1 MSKKILSLILAA
13 VMLFGALAMAGCTL
27 FDKTE
32 PTATDDRLPTTLNV
46 IGITEESTTPEA
58 VAAVEA
64 EINKILV
71 ARYETKIKLTL
82 VTEDEYYKLID
93 ERIAEKKHLDNL
105 DAAVAQYNKYMQK
118 LADEQTKLAASIS
131 KKSRSKWKKDNVTI
145 PAETVSTRLKYTAE
159 QTTVDEGGIIS
170 IVYPDPESPIDI
182 VMVAGKDMYDYFDKN
197 AIIASISSYLKTE
210 NYQKL
215 NQYIYPTY
223 FTQMSAMTG
232 DVKAVPSN
240 NLLAEYT
247 YIVVKKDLADKYG
260 FNIENVSNYSDL
272 SAFLAS
278 VKKNE
283 SIKPMKEAPE
293 ALGIFYPFGKDV
305 AIAAYADPMYGY
317 NVEEDKK
324 FTINNLF
331 DIPQYTDHLKLMSE
345 YTELGY
351 FDGEGDSFA
360 VAAVVGDASVEKTY
374 GDDYY
379 VKVVQNPFVTETDIF
394 EGMLAV
400 SAYTSSEERSLEV
413 IQALSTTPELK
424 NLLQYGIKDVNYSVN
439 DDGLTIKRLN
449 SDYMMD
455 TSLTGNVYMGYPDE
469 GQYGDQ
475 WSYYKV
481 TNLSSLLSP
490 FLVYYMNDDTVDG
503 EMNNIFKRV
512 ALEEAFG
519 NVGATYD
526 WYLENESKTTGAS
539 KFLELKRY
547 YKDYLKECLRADGVR
562 ESNLDA
568 AIESSTI
575 RNNDWFIEKLVDKI
589 VGEKYADIISS
600 SGVDALVQKKLTDII
615 GVNYAKTSTGNS
627 FEKYRTDAAQYYTN
641 IKYLRIMADMLLFD
655 ELDEAEKTKYDEM
668 SDTEFEKALLAFV
681 TENYIKNNELTEEK
695 YSELVKAYICSL
707 MTFSDDL
714 GNTYSIG
721 WDDIADTLKK
731 AEPFVEASE
740 TLKSEYAD
748 LLAENN
754 YNTDSSSATPA
765 AVVTKIH
772 DLLYAQ
778 YLEEQGVSMAEFQNS
793 LYDEI
798 FAPYGLTKAEADEIR
813 KKDKTTYDSYIS
825 KIKSKYKTA
834 IREVYSAEKY
844 KEKGSMALTSSEI
857 LTVVLDHL
865 IEERTQIY
873 HTMCDKAG
881 ISYSEFRTT
890 RTYMTDYIK
899 YVNMMR
905 TKNTYTLSTVYTTSE
920 INALKYNEI
929 QDVVYKTIYEV
940 GYYTNEM
947 VKLVGSSL
955 ADYTSAKSSASKY
968 IAALDKL
975 INYYKDEI
983 VALGYD
989 IDDFRNMDPEVI
1001 EDVIYGIA
1009 TKECSEGKITLDA
1022 YMKAISKKYVD
1033 GIATAENIEDYC
1045 KEASAALHGDA
1056 LFDAIPK
1063 ELDRAKET
1071 KLSDET
1077 K

>member
-1 MSKKILSLILAA
+1 
-13 VMLFGALAMAGCTL
+13 
-27 FDKTE
+27 
-32 PTATDDRLPTTLNV
+32 
-46 IGITEESTTPEA
+46 
-58 VAAVEA
+58 
-64 EINKILV
+64 
-71 ARYETKIKLTL
+71 
-82 VTEDEYYKLID
+82 
-93 ERIAEKKHLDNL
+93 
-105 DAAVAQYNKYMQK
+105 
-118 LADEQTKLAASIS
+118 
-131 KKSRSKWKKDNVTI
+131 
-145 PAETVSTRLKYTAE
+145 
-159 QTTVDEGGIIS
+159 
-170 IVYPDPESPIDI
+170 
-182 VMVAGKDMYDYFDKN
+182 
-197 AIIASISSYLKTE
+197 
-210 NYQKL
+210 
-215 NQYIYPTY
+215 
-223 FTQMSAMTG
+223 
-232 DVKAVPSN
+232 
-240 NLLAEYT
+240 
-247 YIVVKKDLADKYG
+247 
-260 FNIENVSNYSDL
+260 
-272 SAFLAS
+272 
-278 VKKNE
+278 
-283 SIKPMKEAPE
+283 
-293 ALGIFYPFGKDV
+293 
-305 AIAAYADPMYGY
+305 
-317 NVEEDKK
+317 
-324 FTINNLF
+324 
-331 DIPQYTDHLKLMSE
+331 
-345 YTELGY
+345 
-351 FDGEGDSFA
+351 
-360 VAAVVGDASVEKTY
+360 
-374 GDDYY
+374 
-379 VKVVQNPFVTETDIF
+379 
-394 EGMLAV
+394 
-400 SAYTSSEERSLEV
+400 
-413 IQALSTTPELK
+413 
-424 NLLQYGIKDVNYSVN
+424 
-439 DDGLTIKRLN
+439 
-449 SDYMMD
+449 
-455 TSLTGNVYMGYPDE
+455 
-469 GQYGDQ
+469 
-475 WSYYKV
+475 
-481 TNLSSLLSP
+481 
-490 FLVYYMNDDTVDG
+490 
-503 EMNNIFKRV
+503 
-512 ALEEAFG
+512 
-519 NVGATYD
+519 
-526 WYLENESKTTGAS
+526 
-539 KFLELKRY
+539 
-547 YKDYLKECLRADGVR
+547 
-562 ESNLDA
+562 
-568 AIESSTI
+568 
-575 RNNDWFIEKLVDKI
+575 
-589 VGEKYADIISS
+589 
-600 SGVDALVQKKLTDII
+600 
-615 GVNYAKTSTGNS
+615 
-627 FEKYRTDAAQYYTN
+627 
-641 IKYLRIMADMLLFD
+641 
-655 ELDEAEKTKYDEM
+655 M

-714 GNTYSIG
+714 GNTYSVG

-740 TLKSEYAD
+740 TLKNEYAD

-798 FAPYGLTKAEADEIR
+798 FAPYGLTKAEADEVR

-929 QDVVYKTIYEV
+929 QDVVYKTIYDV

-1009 TKECSEGKITLDA
+1009 TKECSEGKITLET
-1022 YMKAISKKYVD
+1022 YMKALSKKYVD

-1071 KLSDET
+1071 KLSEET